1 MSDGSFLQYGDAG
14 RVSRALPVAVR
25 RTVGRPIMAWGP
37 PWGRLSG
44 GSFDCPPHKTP
55 YSHTSQRG
63 YGALAATSIYKELTG
78 QVLAMSAMSILHRMF
93 LSRVLY
99 APINM
104 LCYEFVQA
112 PRPCYLLKI
121 MDELLTSIAAKK
133 ERLDAIRPISRE
145 ALLALQKSYDVDLT
159 YTSNAIEG
167 NTLTLRETAEL
178 IEHGITVGGKPLRDH
193 LEAVDHYNAVL
204 WMRELAAKTAPIDE
218 TTVRELHRRIVLR
231 SQPEIGGIYSTLP
244 RRIAGSP
251 VVFPNAVKIPGL
263 MKEYGEWLAK
273 AAPEPAAS
281 FDAHFRLVAIHS
293 FADGNGRTAR
303 LLMNLL
309 LLRGGYPPV
318 AVRPEDRKTYLDT
331 LEHASMRED
340 IKPFQ
345 TFMYGRL
352 DATLGEYLSTLQEA
366 QSPET
371 KRDNPSGPE
380 LKP

>member
-1 MSDGSFLQYGDAG
+1 
-14 RVSRALPVAVR
+14 
-25 RTVGRPIMAWGP
+25 
-37 PWGRLSG
+37 
-44 GSFDCPPHKTP
+44 
-55 YSHTSQRG
+55 
-63 YGALAATSIYKELTG
+63 
-78 QVLAMSAMSILHRMF
+78 
-93 LSRVLY
+93 
-99 APINM
+99 
-104 LCYEFVQA
+104 
-112 PRPCYLLKI
+112 
-121 MDELLTSIAAKK
+121 MDELLASIAAKK
-133 ERLDAIRPISRE
+133 ERLDALRPVSRE
-145 ALLALQKSYDVDLT
+145 ALLALQKAYDVDLT

-204 WMRELAAKTAPIDE
+204 WMRELAAKTTPIDE
-218 TTVRELHRRIVLR
+218 TTVRELHRRIVFR

-273 AAPEPAAS
+273 TDPQPATS
-281 FDAHFRLVAIHS
+281 FDAHFRLVAIHP

-309 LLRGGYPPV
+309 LLRGAYPPV

-331 LEHASMRED
+331 LEQASMRDD

-345 TFMYGRL
+345 TFMHKRL
-352 DATLGEYLSTLQEA
+352 DATLGEYLSALQEA
-366 QSPET
+366 LPPEP
-371 KRDNPSGPE
+371 KRDKPSGQDP
-380 LKP
+380 KP